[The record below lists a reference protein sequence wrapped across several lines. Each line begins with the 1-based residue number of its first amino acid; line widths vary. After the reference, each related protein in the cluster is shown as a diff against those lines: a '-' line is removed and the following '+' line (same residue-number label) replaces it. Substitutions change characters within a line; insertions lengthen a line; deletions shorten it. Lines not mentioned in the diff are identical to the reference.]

1 MKQEP
6 VESDPTTWNVPKI
19 LELPEGRNVT
29 GYHIR
34 KAMSY
39 EIAQGSGGDTHFLSD
54 YGCVIFR
61 GVEAMLNY
69 MEACY
74 EKNSNLDATAES
86 YWKAIRTRAGV
97 DPDFNKTIAATDYT
111 KEDDWAIY
119 SAGQPVDKTLYN
131 IRRERRC
138 EFIADGMRMWDLKRW
153 RALDQVKNYDSTC
166 GEAVLLNFIKT
177 IKVKVG

>member
-1 MKQEP
+1 
-6 VESDPTTWNVPKI
+6 
-19 LELPEGRNVT
+19 
-29 GYHIR
+29 
-34 KAMSY
+34 
-39 EIAQGSGGDTHFLSD
+39 
-54 YGCVIFR
+54 
-61 GVEAMLNY
+61 

-153 RALDQVKNYDSTC
+153 RLADKIWNGDSNNPSAQRRGLWPYLVVDKGDANHGKWVFFEKNMTEIYPYPLKFELRHYYGEFENGWLNNNPKLVKNPYQ
-166 GEAVLLNFIKT
+166 
-177 IKVKVG
+177 